1 MSPTDCRDHRTD
13 PAFDGGSVIRAWCV
27 TLLLLAAPVGA
38 SAQQPEDASRGSSS
52 SLTGIFEA
60 ANIAGS
66 RGDYSAAI
74 SNYSKLTEAGIHD
87 PDVYF
92 NLATSFAQSGDYP
105 RAILNYERA
114 LTLRPRDRK
123 ASENLRDAERALE
136 EQRAENEGEATIQRS
151 RSISDAVY
159 GALSEDALAVALLV
173 ANLLFFVALGWVSVG
188 RRRSGGLYAL
198 LVSSAVV
205 LLFCALGLG
214 AKAGVLRDGPR
225 AVALDDHVILREGP
239 DPRAQVRGE
248 ARGGDRGEIVDR
260 DRDFV
265 KLRVVNGLEGWT
277 LGAGV
282 GLIDLDHRVH

>member
-1 MSPTDCRDHRTD
+1 M
-13 PAFDGGSVIRAWCV
+13 IRAWYV
-27 TLLLLAAPVGA
+27 ALAILLAPAGVAG
-38 SAQQPEDASRGSSS
+38 QQAERATGPS

-60 ANIAGS
+60 ANVAAS
-66 RGDYSAAI
+66 RGDHLGAI
-74 SNYSKLTEAGIHD
+74 SNFRKLTEAGVHD

-114 LTLRPRDRK
+114 LTLRPGDSK
-123 ASENLRDAERALE
+123 ASENLRAAEKALE
-136 EQRAENEGEATIQRS
+136 EQRAEAEGEAMIQRS
-151 RSISDAVY
+151 SSLSDAVY
-159 GALSEDALAVALLV
+159 GGLSEDGLAIALLV
-173 ANLLFFVALGWVSVG
+173 ANLLFFIGLGWASIG
-188 RRRSGGLYAL
+188 RRRNGWLYAL
-198 LVSSAVV
+198 LVSSGVA

-214 AKAGVLRDGPR
+214 AKAGMLRDGPR
-225 AVALDDHVILREGP
+225 AVALGERVVLREGP

-277 LGAGV
+277 PSAGI
-282 GLIDLDHRVH
+282 GFIDPNHGVH